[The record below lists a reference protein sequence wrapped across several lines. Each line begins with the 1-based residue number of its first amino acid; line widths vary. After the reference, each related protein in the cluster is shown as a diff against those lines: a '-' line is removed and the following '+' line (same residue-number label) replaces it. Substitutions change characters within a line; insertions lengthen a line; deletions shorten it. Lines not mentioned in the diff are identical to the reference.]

1 MAEAERVWLKAR
13 PQEALVTERV
23 VLRRFRPVHA
33 AALADAVN
41 ESLDHLRPW
50 MAWATVPV
58 SAGDEETVLREA
70 EAKFDAGTEFAF
82 LIFSQDDQV
91 VGACGL
97 HPRRGP
103 GVLEIG
109 YWVRVGHTGRG
120 YAKAAIRRLVDEAFA
135 LPEVEHVQIRC
146 DAANVASAAIPR
158 RLGFNLVRVEDR
170 EPRTPAETARELVWV
185 LTREE
190 LELSVV

>member
-1 MAEAERVWLKAR
+1 M
-13 PQEALVTERV
+13 TDSV

-50 MAWATVPV
+50 MAWATVTV
-58 SAGDEETVLREA
+58 NTSDEEAILREA
-70 EAKFDAGTEFAF
+70 EAKFDAGSEFAF
-82 LIFSQDDQV
+82 LIFSHDDQV

-103 GVLEIG
+103 GVLEVG
-109 YWVRVGHTGRG
+109 YWVHVGHTGRG
-120 YAKAAIRRLVDEAFA
+120 YAKAAIGRLVEEAFA
-135 LPEVEHVQIRC
+135 LPEVGHVEIRC
-146 DAANVASAAIPR
+146 DETNVASAAVPR
-158 RLGFNLVRVEDR
+158 RLGFNLVRVENR

-190 LELSVV
+190 LERSIV